1 MTRAMLWSLA
11 AAAILAMAAGGAV
24 PADAAKGKRKLTT
37 GATQSK
43 ALPPESP
50 NVYLKIEAE
59 SGKRK
64 RLKAQ

>member
-1 MTRAMLWSLA
+1 
-11 AAAILAMAAGGAV
+11 MAATSNSSKVTPNIRMKLG
-24 PADAAKGKRKLTT
+24 KLTT

-64 RLKAQ
+64 RWKAQ